1 MLYSGIH
8 YSIITTFAAMSQ
20 VSGNTWDT
28 ALFKRVLKYVK
39 PYKTY
44 FYITGVLVV
53 ILAILGPL
61 RPYIIQ
67 HIIDKEVVS
76 GDLDGVL
83 NLTLLLIGL
92 LIVEAIVQFYQTY
105 MANWLGQTIIK
116 DLRVQ
121 LYRHILSFRLTY
133 FDRTAIGTLV
143 TRNVSDIETIS
154 NIFSQGILV
163 IFGDIL
169 KLIAVI
175 GFMFYT
181 DWLLTLITLI
191 PIPLLIIATTVFKK
205 VIKKAFQEVRTQVS
219 RLNAFVQERVSGM
232 KIIQIF
238 NREEVEMS
246 RFEKMNKLHRN
257 AHIKTV
263 WAYSI
268 FFPVVEM
275 LSAFSL
281 ALLVWWGTKG
291 VIAGYSTLG
300 DLTAFILY
308 IYMLYRP
315 IRQLADRF
323 NTLQMGLVSS
333 ERVFKV
339 LDTVSVIEDQG
350 SVKKDAL
357 KGNIEFKN
365 VSFAY
370 VDNDFVLKNISFKAN
385 EGETVAFVG
394 ATGSGKTSTINLLG
408 RFYEFQKGEITVD
421 GIALRDYDIE
431 NLRKNMAVVL
441 QDVFL
446 FSDTIYNN
454 ITLNN
459 TEITEGEVIEAAK
472 KVGAHDFISK
482 LPGGYHYDVKERGG
496 MLSVGQRQLIS
507 FIRAYVHNPSIL
519 ILDEATS
526 SIDTESE
533 LMIQRATEVLTEG
546 RTSIVIAHRLS
557 TIQKADQIIVLEA
570 GEIIEQGTHQ
580 ELLSQNG
587 HYKRLFELQF
597 KDSVI
602 N

>member
-1 MLYSGIH
+1 
-8 YSIITTFAAMSQ
+8 MSE
-20 VSGNTWDT
+20 VSGKAWDT
-28 ALFKRVLKYVK
+28 ALLKRVMKYVG
-39 PYKTY
+39 PYKLT

-53 ILAILGPL
+53 ILAVLAPI
-61 RPYIIQ
+61 RPWLIQ
-67 HIIDKEVVS
+67 KTIDVEVAE
-76 GDLDGVL
+76 GDTQGVL
-83 NLTLLLIGL
+83 NMILILIGV

-105 MANWLGQTIIK
+105 LANWLGQTIIK

-121 LYRHILSFRLTY
+121 LYQHILSFKLSY
-133 FDRTAIGTLV
+133 FDKTAIGTLV
-143 TRNVSDIETIS
+143 TRAVSDIETIA

-175 GFMFYT
+175 GFMLYT
-181 DWLLTLITLI
+181 DWLLTLISLI
-191 PIPLLIIATTVFKK
+191 PIPLLIIATMIFKK

-219 RLNAFVQERVSGM
+219 RLNAFVQERVTGI
-232 KIIQIF
+232 KIIQVF
-238 NREEVEMS
+238 NREEVEKS

-257 AHIKTV
+257 AHIRTV

-268 FFPVVEM
+268 FFPVVEL
-275 LSAFSL
+275 LSAASL

-291 VIAGYSTLG
+291 VISGYTSLG
-300 DLTAFILY
+300 NLTAFILY

-323 NTLQMGLVSS
+323 NTLQMGMVSS

-339 LDTVSVIEDQG
+339 LDTESTIEDQG
-350 SVKKDAL
+350 SFKKEHL
-357 KGNIEFKN
+357 EGNISFRD

-370 VDNDFVLKNISFKAN
+370 IDDDYVLKNISFEVKA
-385 EGETVAFVG
+385 GETIAFVG

-408 RFYEFQKGEITVD
+408 RFYEFQKGDILID
-421 GIALRDYDIE
+421 GRSIRDYDLE

-446 FSDTIYNN
+446 FSDTIFNN
-454 ITLNN
+454 ITLNSS
-459 TEITEGEVIEAAK
+459 EISEEAVIEAAK

-482 LPGGYHYDVKERGG
+482 LPGAYHYDVKERGG

-507 FIRAYVHNPSIL
+507 FIRAYVHDPSIL

-533 LMIQRATEVLTEG
+533 LLIQRATEVLTKG

-557 TIQKADQIIVLEA
+557 TIQNADKIIVLEK
-570 GEIIEQGTHQ
+570 GKIIESGSHQ
-580 ELLSQNG
+580 ELLDHDG
-587 HYKRLFELQF
+587 HYRKLFELQF
-597 KDSVI
+597 KSEGQAV
-602 N
+602 